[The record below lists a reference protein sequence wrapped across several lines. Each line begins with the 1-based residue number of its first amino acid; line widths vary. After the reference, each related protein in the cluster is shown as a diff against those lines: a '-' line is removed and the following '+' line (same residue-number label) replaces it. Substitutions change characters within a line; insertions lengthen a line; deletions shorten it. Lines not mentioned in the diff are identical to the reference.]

1 MKTIKSLFMFLALS
15 SVTVYA
21 QEVELNIE
29 NSNLKWIGTKITNR
43 SHDGSINFKS
53 GKLNFSD
60 GVIESGK
67 FIVDMTTINVEDI
80 KGNSKERLERHLRS
94 DDFFS
99 VVDFSESSLEI
110 TSSEKKGDVLKV
122 YGLLSIKGLS
132 SPVEFDMKK
141 TGKNWSTSLTFDRSK
156 HNIRFGSGSF
166 FENLGDKL
174 ILDEI
179 VLEATL
185 NFDSWKQAEFK

>member
-29 NSNLKWIGTKITNR
+29 NSNLKWIGTKITNS

-94 DDFFS
+94 DDFF
-99 VVDFSESSLEI
+99 LCC
-110 TSSEKKGDVLKV
+110 
-122 YGLLSIKGLS
+122 
-132 SPVEFDMKK
+132 
-141 TGKNWSTSLTFDRSK
+141 
-156 HNIRFGSGSF
+156 
-166 FENLGDKL
+166 
-174 ILDEI
+174 
-179 VLEATL
+179 
-185 NFDSWKQAEFK
+185 